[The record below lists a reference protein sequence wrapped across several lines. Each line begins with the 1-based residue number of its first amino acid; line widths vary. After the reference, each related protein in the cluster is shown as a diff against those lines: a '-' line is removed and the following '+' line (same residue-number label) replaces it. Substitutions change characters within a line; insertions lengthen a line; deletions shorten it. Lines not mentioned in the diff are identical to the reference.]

1 MEFGVWIT
9 RLLWLLWYCLDFGLL
24 TVLGWSYIGVISPA
38 FFLLGR
44 PDSDWSDD
52 GELCLLL
59 FFCQKHHQI
68 LSANSC
74 LCWNWKNLAWILAVD
89 FKPLATLVFGPFKK
103 WGLVCFH
110 LSSFMHGSSWRL
122 RKRSNLCNWRLAS
135 GQCWEF
141 LTTSERKRS
150 HLLDPPLEV
159 VEAHAKAAVP
169 WLSPTTSDVQN
180 IAAFTMW

>member
-38 FFLLGR
+38 FFLLGQ

-52 GELCLLL
+52 GEPTPASVGIERILLGFWRL
-59 FFCQKHHQI
+59 ISSHLQPWS
-68 LSANSC
+68 LDPS
-74 LCWNWKNLAWILAVD
+74 KN
-89 FKPLATLVFGPFKK
+89 

-150 HLLDPPLEV
+150 HLVFHPHLEV